1 MSEDVSAT
9 MRVGVTVILVAA
21 LVATVLN
28 LMVMSNSLIT
38 NGTAELQSGIDAIAV
53 KQFDNYDN
61 KKVSG
66 IQVKTALDLFSAR
79 DVAIIIQTKALVLE
93 TDENTALNYCG
104 LITKDGK
111 APNGDTNLP
120 DKHTPE
126 NSTSAPWSS
135 VVSTQSEVAYS
146 VTIGDDTSTNA
157 SVIKKKGAAYYTG
170 NLHLSDGLVDCN
182 FDKRNTTEKGN
193 AAYILDSARFVST
206 LIKDTNGEII
216 GIVFIQV
223 Q

>member
-28 LMVMSNSLIT
+28 LMVMSNSLIV

-53 KQFDNYDN
+53 KEFDNYDN

-79 DVAIIIQTKALVLE
+79 DVAIIIQTKALVLAL
-93 TDENTALNYCG
+93 DENSALNYCG
-104 LITKDGK
+104 LVTKDGK
-111 APNGDTNLP
+111 AANGDMNLP

-126 NSTSAPWSS
+126 NSTSAPWNGI
-135 VVSTQSEVAYS
+135 VSPNSEVAYC
-146 VTIGDDTSTNA
+146 VTIGDENSNA
-157 SVIKKKGAAYYTG
+157 SVIKKQGAAYYTG
-170 NLHLSDGLVDCN
+170 YLHLSEGLVDCN

-193 AAYILDSARFVST
+193 AAYILDSARFIST